1 MVWKTWK
8 RQLFGACLVAAVV
21 VPLGACTAL
30 GELGGGLVGEAGPL
44 PEGLRTVDPAWI
56 DGLSTAE
63 HAVSAD
69 GTTIT
74 STYPVVPGAVGF
86 TVEVR
91 TTMAERETE
100 FVTGGG
106 GGELKQHAEFL
117 VASGGVLGARVV
129 SQADGRTEASTHWY
143 DVASG
148 EALPWTALLNGEK
161 AIEQLA
167 ARVAL
172 ALNKEHGVAAD
183 AMPEGLPVPQDELP
197 ASPENADPV
206 VVDPEEAWRIAEE
219 REGSPLADLGFD
231 AAGDLVVAFSPG
243 EVAEEEVQVTVA
255 DSEPL
260 LSRFGRTARQ
270 AVVDGEE
277 SLSLPSDDVPGY
289 TIDCDRVPCVAL
301 TFDDGPG
308 ADTGLLLEH
317 LDAYSAKA
325 TFYVLGQLTEHDPDT
340 VRAAAEA
347 GHEIANH
354 SWKHDNLA
362 TKSGEAVREDID
374 STWKAIEEA
383 AGVERTTVRPPYG
396 SFNETTQ
403 ANIDYP
409 LILWDVDTLDWQHR
423 NTEKTVEAAVSGTQP
438 GSIVLFHDIH
448 RPTVDAIPEVL
459 SKLYAKGYH
468 FVTVTE
474 LFGDRTLE
482 PGQAYTR
489 RD

>member
-8 RQLFGACLVAAVV
+8 RQLVSLCAVAVV

-30 GELGGGLVGEAGPL
+30 GELGGLTGGEEAL
-44 PEGLRTVDPAWI
+44 PEGLRTVEPTWI
-56 DGLSTAE
+56 EGLSTAE
-63 HAVSAD
+63 HAVSAG

-74 STYPVVPGAVGF
+74 SSYPVVPGAADF

-100 FVTGGG
+100 FITGGQ

-129 SQADGRTEASTHWY
+129 SQAGERVEASTHWY
-143 DVASG
+143 DAASG

-161 AIEQLA
+161 AIDQLA

-172 ALNKEHGVAAD
+172 ALDEEHGVAAD
-183 AMPEGLPVPQDELP
+183 AMPEGLPAAQDELP
-197 ASPENADPV
+197 EAPEDADPGL
-206 VVDPEEAWRIAEE
+206 VDPEAVRKSAAE
-219 REGSPLADLGFD
+219 RAGSALADLGFD
-231 AAGDLVVAFSPG
+231 AAGDLVVSFSPG

-270 AVVDGEE
+270 AVVEGEE
-277 SLSLPSDDVPGY
+277 SLELPSDSAPGY
-289 TIDCDRVPCVAL
+289 HIDCDRVPCVAL

-308 ADTGLLLEH
+308 ADTRLLLEH

-362 TKSGEAVREDID
+362 TKSGEAVHEDIEK
-374 STWKAIEEA
+374 TWAAIEEA
-383 AGVERTTVRPPYG
+383 VGVERTTVRPPYG

-423 NTEKTVEAAVSGTQP
+423 NKNKTIESAVSGTRP

-448 RPTVDAIPEVL
+448 RPTVDAVPEVL
-459 SKLYAKGYH
+459 SQLHAKGYH

-482 PGQAYTR
+482 PGVAYTR